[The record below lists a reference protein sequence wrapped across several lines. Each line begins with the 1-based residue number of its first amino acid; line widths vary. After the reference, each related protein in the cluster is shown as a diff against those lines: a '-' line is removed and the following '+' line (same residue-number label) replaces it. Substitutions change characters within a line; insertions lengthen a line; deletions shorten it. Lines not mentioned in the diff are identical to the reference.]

1 MTVRF
6 TVLGSGSSG
15 NASVLECDGFGLMID
30 CGLGPRVLANRL
42 SLVGLSWKSISA
54 VILTHTH
61 GDHWHALNLAQL
73 RRLNVPLI
81 AHARHHDM
89 LSACAEHDPLRKAG
103 LVRDYHDLIEMDIG
117 PRLRCL
123 PVQVPHDADPTFAFR
138 FEVKNDATSTAV
150 AIGYASD
157 VGHASAKLV
166 EAFNGLHVLA
176 LEYNH
181 DVAMQK
187 SSGRHPILVNRVL
200 GNDGHLS
207 NDQAAEF
214 TQQIA
219 RSSRANGL
227 LHLVQL
233 HLSKDCN
240 KPELAQQAARLALA
254 EYAPTATVT
263 TATQFAPTNPI
274 LLTDA
279 TISPGRR
286 TANSSSRQSVQPTLP
301 GLEHDP

>member
-42 SLVGLSWKSISA
+42 SLVGLSWKNISA

-61 GDHWHALNLAQL
+61 GDHWHALTLAHL

-81 AHARHHDM
+81 AHPRHHDA
-89 LSACAEHDPLRKAG
+89 LSGCAEHDPLRKAG
-103 LVRDYHDLIEMDIG
+103 LTRDYHDLIEMDIS
-117 PRLRCL
+117 PRLTCL

-138 FEVKNDATSTAV
+138 FDVKNDDPSTAV
-150 AIGYASD
+150 SIGYASD
-157 VGHASAKLV
+157 VGHAPAKLA
-166 EAFNGLHVLA
+166 EAFTGLHVLA

-181 DVAMQK
+181 DVQLQK

-214 TQQIA
+214 TEQIA
-219 RSSRANGL
+219 RSSRTNGL
-227 LHLVQL
+227 LHLIQL

-240 KPELAQQAARLALA
+240 RPELAHQAARVALA
-254 EYAPTATVT
+254 KYAPTATIT
-263 TATQFAPTNPI
+263 TATQFAPTKPI
-274 LLTDA
+274 LLSDA
-279 TISPGRR
+279 TISPGRQ
-286 TANSSSRQSVQPTLP
+286 TANSLLRPSVQPMLP
-301 GLEHDP
+301 GLEHDS